1 MMAQVSAV
9 GAVAILESLKVL
21 DGVFK
26 SNSRLIISEQPLN
39 TATHS
44 YHVSLGDIVAEG
56 AKSYFEAIKKGEG
69 PRLAARLLAATNR
82 KRTRTTA
89 IQRRPLG
96 DERDLFHCDGKKRQ
110 TQASATSEFGCESS
124 C

>member
-56 AKSYFEAIKKGEG
+56 AKSYFEAIKKRGG
-69 PRLAARLLAATNR
+69 TTPSRPIAGGNKQKKNPHHGHAAQAAW
-82 KRTRTTA
+82 
-89 IQRRPLG
+89 
-96 DERDLFHCDGKKRQ
+96 
-110 TQASATSEFGCESS
+110 
-124 C
+124 